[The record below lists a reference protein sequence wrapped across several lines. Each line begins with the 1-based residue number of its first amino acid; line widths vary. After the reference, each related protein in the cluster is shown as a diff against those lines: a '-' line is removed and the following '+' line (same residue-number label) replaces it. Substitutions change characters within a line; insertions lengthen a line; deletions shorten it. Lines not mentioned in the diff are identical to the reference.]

1 MLEVELKFLARDSAA
16 LERLATVPGLG
27 RAALGSPET
36 YDELDRYLDTD
47 DGRLAAER
55 WACRLRTRRG
65 ATIISLKGPAQ
76 PHPGGHPALHRRPEV
91 EGPATPVI
99 EPDEWP
105 ASEARDR
112 LIELSAGHPL
122 VERLAL
128 AQRRT
133 ERPVTVE
140 GRGIGL
146 LSLDRVTILHAGVEM
161 GRLCCVELESAGPD
175 AEAIVPLAAAL
186 AAIDGL
192 AADRQTKLERALGM
206 IERART

>member
-1 MLEVELKFLARDSAA
+1 MLEVELKFLARDSTP
-16 LERLATVPGLG
+16 LEHLANVA
-27 RAALGSPET
+27 RLGSASLGPPQT

-76 PHPGGHPALHRRPEV
+76 ANPDGEAALHRRPEV
-91 EGPATPVI
+91 EGPATATI
-99 EPDEWP
+99 APDEWP

-112 LIELSAGHPL
+112 LLELSAGHPL
-122 VERLAL
+122 IERLAL

-133 ERPVTVE
+133 ERAVTMD
-140 GRGIGL
+140 GRHIGL
-146 LSLDRVTILHAGVEM
+146 LSLDSVTVLHAGAEM